1 MTGISSLPII
11 IAIIIVVR
19 TRKLINRF
27 KNSGAINEKNA
38 KTLEELKISRRFIF
52 RKYLFHD
59 VIIELNNKYYLNEQN
74 LNDYRTKKR
83 NILIPIVLIIILV
96 SIVLDVT
103 LT

>member
-1 MTGISSLPII
+1 MTGTSFIP
-11 IAIIIVVR
+11 IIVVIIMLAK
-19 TRKLINRF
+19 TRKLVSRF
-27 KNSGAINEKNA
+27 RNSGAINEKNA

-74 LNDYRTKKR
+74 LSDYRTKKKI
-83 NILIPIVLIIILV
+83 ILIPIILIIILV
-96 SIVLDVT
+96 SIFLDIT

>member
-1 MTGISSLPII
+1 MTGTSFIPIIVVIII
-11 IAIIIVVR
+11 IAK
-19 TRKLINRF
+19 TRKLVNRF
-27 KNSGAINEKNA
+27 KNSGAINERNA

-83 NILIPIVLIIILV
+83 IILIPIVLIIILM
-96 SIVLDVT
+96 SIFLDVT

>member
-11 IAIIIVVR
+11 VAIIIVVR
-19 TRKLINRF
+19 TRELINRF

-38 KTLEELKISRRFIF
+38 KTLDELKISRRFIF
-52 RKYLFHD
+52 RKYLFHG

-83 NILIPIVLIIILV
+83 NILIPIILIIILV